1 MKSKLALADY
11 EPATFSHRLEILLG
25 LTTGQRNQTIYHYIK
40 SSNDNVILFVP
51 EILKDTRPSHH
62 LQPIELKA
70 FKDIDLCLVAHL
82 KQHIKM
88 TAPSK
93 NTDTNQLLMSFI

>member
-1 MKSKLALADY
+1 M
-11 EPATFSHRLEILLG
+11 
-25 LTTGQRNQTIYHYIK
+25 
-40 SSNDNVILFVP
+40 P